1 MLLLH
6 LSDIHFRLE
15 EIATPLDPNAHLRNT
30 MLRDA
35 EAMCAKLGKSP
46 QAILISGDIA
56 FAADT
61 KEYEFARE
69 WLELLVERCK
79 CRLEDVFIV
88 PGNHDVVRSK
98 AGEPLVQALHTSI
111 KSANPV
117 AVDATLRGLLTNSES
132 SRVLYGPLDSFNLFA
147 GQFFCDVSAPMRT
160 MASRDLVMN
169 DGSILRLIGMN
180 SALVSSQ
187 ADKPGDLFVDPACFQ
202 ITKERGV
209 EHLVACHHPYTWLRQ
224 GEVLKS
230 HLDDVA
236 KLQLFGHDHTNRVE
250 RPHGALRI
258 AASAAHPDRTEHG
271 WEPGYNLIELEINNI
286 GTERKLNISA
296 HIRVWQSN
304 PGQFRS
310 KMDGGRDV
318 FIHEVSLDSW
328 MPIAVPPVE
337 SSLTTPHTAKS
348 EELTPSAAVN
358 KTAPMDSLR
367 NISVRFFKLSL
378 SQKSEIAGKLG
389 LLEEEDVNQPD
400 FERYRSVFMRA
411 QARNLVE
418 QLDNEI
424 NAALAAKK

>member
-1 MLLLH
+1 MLILH

-15 EIATPLDPNAHLRNT
+15 EIVTPLDPNAHLRNT
-30 MLRDA
+30 LVRDA
-35 EAMCAKLGKSP
+35 EAMCVKLGKFP

-61 KEYEFARE
+61 KEYEFARA

-79 CRLEDVFIV
+79 CKLEDVFIV

-98 AGEPLVQALHTSI
+98 AGEPLVQALHASI
-111 KSANPV
+111 KSASAV
-117 AVDATLRGLLTNSES
+117 AIDATLRGFLTNPES

-250 RPHGALRI
+250 RLHGAVRI

-271 WEPGYNLIELEINNI
+271 WEPGYNLIELQINNV
-286 GTERKLNISA
+286 GSERKLNINA
-296 HIRVWQSN
+296 HIRVWQPN

-310 KMDGGRDV
+310 KMDGEKDV
-318 FIHEVSLDSW
+318 FTHEVRLDSW
-328 MPIAVPPVE
+328 VPIPTSPFE
-337 SSLTTPHTAKS
+337 PSSATPHIAKTKD
-348 EELTPSAAVN
+348 LTLAAVN

-367 NISVRFFKLSL
+367 SISVRFFKLSL
-378 SQKSEIAGKLG
+378 SQKSEIAGKLD
-389 LLEEEDVNQPD
+389 LLEDEDVNQPD

-411 QARNLVE
+411 QARNLLE